1 MSLFKFSMGYMPVVY
16 ASGSADEAAK
26 YQDWLDD
33 ILPGYVQEAVEEVP
47 LAEPLLYL
55 DGIVDVLTLKQW
67 EQIESTLPGLLILG
81 HDYSLIISDYTL
93 GYYTTKTPAL
103 PLVATLPED
112 SIARRLIYT
121 LEPSCVS
128 SLFVKY
134 NKLIQELEDVT
145 FEQFADILLADS
157 PSAAIA
163 KLSNRHDTM

>member
-1 MSLFKFSMGYMPVVY
+1 MGDMPVVY
-16 ASGSADEAAK
+16 ASGSKDEAAK

-33 ILPGYVQEAVEEVP
+33 ILPGYVQEEVEGREVP

-55 DGIVDVLTLKQW
+55 DGIVDVLTIKQW
-67 EQIESTLPGLLILG
+67 EQIEGTLPGLLILG
-81 HDYSLIISDYTL
+81 HDYSLIIRDYTL
-93 GYYTTKTPAL
+93 GYYTTKMPAL

-121 LEPSCVS
+121 LEPSYVS

-145 FEQFADILLADS
+145 FEEFADILLADS

-163 KLSNRHDTM
+163 KLSNRHDTV